1 MMRSTNMRD
10 NLIDAGGQIAINW
23 HNRIYDGDIVEV
35 SYTSPYAPAGFRGE
49 VVRRYRTSGFMMLE
63 VRRVDGATLDVP
75 LVSVSKLAGVG
86 LNRPNVEQTQANS
99 VGVSR

>member
-1 MMRSTNMRD
+1 MSTTLNEP
-10 NLIDAGGQIAINW
+10 GGQITINW
-23 HNRIYDGDIVEV
+23 HNRIYDGDTVEV

-49 VVRRYRTSGFMMLE
+49 VLRRYRTSGFTMLE

-86 LNRPNVEQTQANS
+86 LNRPKVNQAQDNS
-99 VGVSR
+99 TGRVSE